1 MGAAPVDGPPNYTR
15 DAARV
20 KTEARRLRVTLGWG
34 CRRGRFAPTLARSS
48 NANARS
54 RPCPPVRAP
63 PPNGDLT
70 TAPIPALVRR
80 LAVPAAIGFFF
91 NTMFNVVDTYFAG
104 RLSTEALAAL
114 SLSFPVFFM
123 LVAVGGGFAT
133 GTTALIGHALGGGDR
148 RHASLI
154 AAQGVALS
162 VGLGLVVSALGY
174 AAAPPLFRALGAE
187 GAYLDICLQYMRV
200 ILLAGVLVF
209 GVHMLNAVLNAQGD
223 TRTFRDALILASVLN
238 VFLDPWLMFGGLGV
252 PPLGIAGLAL
262 ATVIAQSFSVVLMAR
277 RAWRSGLLH
286 RSSGARWRP
295 EGAVMA
301 AIARQGLPAGGSM
314 MTMALGVFVITWFL
328 GSFSR
333 EAVAAYGV
341 ATRIEQ
347 ILLLPAIGLNV
358 ATLAL
363 AAQNGGARRFDR
375 VRQAIRTALG
385 AGAVLTIGGGVVLFL
400 AAGPLMDL
408 FTDDQAVIAVGAH
421 YLRIAAFLEFAYVIL
436 FINTSA
442 LQGLKR
448 PALALWLGLGRQIV
462 APVLVFGLATRVW
475 NVGLDG
481 IWWGIFGITWAAAL
495 AAVFLARR
503 EVAHAER
510 LAHVQHTAGGDQPA
524 GSVHVGSSPA

>member
-1 MGAAPVDGPPNYTR
+1 MPP
-15 DAARV
+15 
-20 KTEARRLRVTLGWG
+20 
-34 CRRGRFAPTLARSS
+34 SQH
-48 NANARS
+48 
-54 RPCPPVRAP
+54 
-63 PPNGDLT
+63 PNDLT
-70 TAPIPALVRR
+70 TTPIPALVRR

-133 GTTALIGHALGGGDR
+133 GTTALIGHALGAGDR
-148 RHASLI
+148 RRAALI
-154 AAQGVALS
+154 ASQGLVLA

-174 AAAPPLFRALGAE
+174 LVAPGLYRVLGAD
-187 GAYLDICLQYMRV
+187 GAYLDICLAYIRV
-200 ILLAGVLVF
+200 ILPGGVLIF

-223 TRTFRDALILASVLN
+223 TRTFRDALITACLLN
-238 VFLDPWLMFGGLGV
+238 VVLDPWFMFGGLGLPAMGV
-252 PPLGIAGLAL
+252 AGLAL
-262 ATVIAQSFSVVLMAR
+262 ATVVAQMFSVALMSR

-286 RSSGARWRP
+286 RSAGARWRP
-295 EGAVMA
+295 DRSVMA

-314 MTMALGVFVITWFL
+314 MTMAVGVFVITWFL
-328 GSFSR
+328 GGFSR
-333 EAVAAYGV
+333 DTVAAYGV

-375 VRQAIRTALG
+375 VRQTVRTALA
-385 AGAVLTIGGGVVLFL
+385 AGAVLTIGGGVLLLLL
-400 AAGPLMDL
+400 ARPLMDI
-408 FTDDQAVIAVGAH
+408 FTDDPAVIAIGAH
-421 YLRIAAFLEFAYVIL
+421 YLRIAALAEFAYVIL

-462 APVLVFGLATRVW
+462 APIIVFGLATRVW
-475 NVGLDG
+475 HVGLDG
-481 IWWGIFGITWAAAL
+481 IWWGIFGITWTAAL
-495 AAVFLARR
+495 TAVVLARR

-510 LAHVQHTAGGDQPA
+510 LAGAPAPEGIAHAGITPA
-524 GSVHVGSSPA
+524 

>member
-1 MGAAPVDGPPNYTR
+1 MTAAP
-15 DAARV
+15 
-20 KTEARRLRVTLGWG
+20 
-34 CRRGRFAPTLARSS
+34 
-48 NANARS
+48 
-54 RPCPPVRAP
+54 RAGHP
-63 PPNGDLT
+63 AGDLT

-80 LAVPAAIGFFF
+80 LAVPAAVGFFF
-91 NTMFNVVDTYFAG
+91 NTMFNVVDTWFAG

-114 SLSFPVFFM
+114 SLSFPVFFL

-133 GTTALIGHALGGGDR
+133 GTTALIGQALGAGDR
-148 RHASLI
+148 RRASLV
-154 AAQGVALS
+154 AAQGVVLS
-162 VGLGLVVSALGY
+162 CGLGLAVSALGY
-174 AAAPPLFRALGAE
+174 LVAPALYRALGAD
-187 GAYLDICLQYMRV
+187 GAYLQTCLQYMRV
-200 ILLAGVLVF
+200 IMAGGVLIF

-223 TRTFRDALILASVLN
+223 TRTFRDALIMACLLN
-238 VFLDPWLMFGGLGV
+238 IVLDPWLMFGGLGV
-252 PPLGIAGLAL
+252 PPLGVAGLAL
-262 ATVIAQSFSVVLMAR
+262 ATVVAQSFSVSLMAR

-295 EGAVMA
+295 DRAVLA

-314 MTMALGVFVITWFL
+314 LTMALGVFVITWFL
-328 GSFSR
+328 GGFSR

-375 VRQAIRTALG
+375 VRQAVRTALA
-385 AGAVLTIGGGVVLFL
+385 AGAVLTIGGGLVLLL
-400 AAGPLMDL
+400 AARPLMDA
-408 FTDDQAVIAVGAH
+408 FTDDAAVIGVGVQ
-421 YLRIAAFLEFAYVIL
+421 YLRVAALVEFAYVIL

-448 PALALWLGLGRQIV
+448 PVLALWLGLGRQVV
-462 APVLVFGLATRVW
+462 APLLVFALLTRVW
-475 NVGLDG
+475 HVGLAG
-481 IWWGIFGITWAAAL
+481 IWWGIFGITWGAAL

-510 LAHVQHTAGGDQPA
+510 LAHAETRDQASPAAAGHAPA
-524 GSVHVGSSPA
+524 GSAHGESAPA